1 MKPIYRVRE
10 NGKIQ
15 CIIPYKSN
23 GKWTQKSQGGF
34 DKMSEAKDWAKA
46 TMFELMKIEELG
58 IIKSDMTV
66 GELFD
71 LYIEDLELQG
81 KAKNTVKCYERAQN
95 FFSNFSET
103 AVNKINAYE
112 IKKFI
117 LNQQKATGFTFRN
130 HYLKFKVVLN
140 FATKELKII
149 PNSPLDGLK
158 IKFERKDQRIKFI
171 DQNLYED
178 IIDSLKKEKEKLFV
192 RVLYE
197 TGVRKSE
204 ADGITIFK
212 IKNGKL
218 RVTNQY
224 DRKEETFG
232 PLKTKNSERVIP
244 ISKDLEKALLSQT
257 TDINGRIFFDIKP
270 NSLNTNKLYRFKVS
284 AHCFRHTFATNL
296 VSSGIDLTIAAQIIG
311 DDLKT
316 VLSTYVQVN
325 EDKKRSEFEKVRE
338 MF

>member
-1 MKPIYRVRE
+1 MKPIYRTRK

-15 CIIPYKSN
+15 CIIPYKVN
-23 GKWTQKSQGGF
+23 GKWKQKPKGGF
-34 DKMSEAKDWAKA
+34 DKMSEAKAWAKE
-46 TMFELMKIEELG
+46 TMFELMKIEERG
-58 IIKSDMTV
+58 IIDSDMTV

-81 KAKNTVKCYERAQN
+81 KAKNTVKCYERAQS
-95 FFSNFSET
+95 FFSKFSET
-103 AVNKINAYE
+103 SVNKINAYE
-112 IKKFI
+112 VKKFI
-117 LNQQKATGFTFRN
+117 LKQQNDTGFTFRN

-149 PNSPLDGLK
+149 PGNPLESLK
-158 IKFERKDQRIKFI
+158 IKFERKDVRTKFI
-171 DQNLYED
+171 DQNLYKK
-178 IIDSLKKEKEKLFV
+178 ILDSLKKEKEKLFV

-224 DRKEETFG
+224 DREDETFG

-244 ISKDLEKALLSQT
+244 ISKELEKDLLSQT

-270 NSLNTNKLYRFKVS
+270 NSINTNKLYRFNVS

-296 VSSGIDLTIAAQIIG
+296 ISSGVDLTIAAQIIG

-325 EDKKRSEFEKVRE
+325 EDKKLNEFEKVRA

>member
-1 MKPIYRVRE
+1 MNTTIRQRD
-10 NGKIQ
+10 NGKYQ
-15 CIIPYKSN
+15 AIISYKVN
-23 GKWTQKSQGGF
+23 GSWKQKSKGGF
-34 DKMSEAKDWAKA
+34 DRVSDAKKWAKE
-46 TMFELMKIEELG
+46 TSFDLVEIERQG
-58 IIKSDMTV
+58 IIDSDMTV

-81 KAKNTVKCYERAQN
+81 KAKNTVKCYERAQD
-95 FFSNFSET
+95 FFSKFSET
-103 AVNKINAYE
+103 SVKKINAYDV
-112 IKKFI
+112 KKFI
-117 LNQQKATGFTFRN
+117 LKQQKDTGFSFRN
-130 HYLKFKVVLN
+130 HYLKFKVILN

-149 PNSPLDGLK
+149 PSNPLESIK
-158 IKFERKDQRIKFI
+158 IKFQRKDLRMKFI
-171 DQNLYED
+171 DQNLYQR
-178 IIDSLKKEKEKLFV
+178 ILDSLKKEKEKLFV

-212 IKNGKL
+212 IKNCKL
-218 RVTNQY
+218 RITNQY
-224 DRKEETFG
+224 DREDETFG

-257 TDINGRIFFDIKP
+257 TDINGRIFFDINP
-270 NSLNTNKLYRFKVS
+270 DSINSNKLYNFNVS

-325 EDKKRSEFEKVRE
+325 EDKKLNEFEKVRA

>member
-34 DKMSEAKDWAKA
+34 EKMSEAKDWAKA
-46 TMFELMKIEELG
+46 TMFELMKFERQG
-58 IIKSDMTV
+58 IVDSDMTID
-66 GELFD
+66 ELFD

-81 KAKNTVKCYERAQN
+81 KAKNTVKCYERTQI
-95 FFSNFSET
+95 FFSKFSKT
-103 AVNKINAYE
+103 SVNKINAYE
-112 IKKFI
+112 VKKFI
-117 LNQQKATGFTFRN
+117 LNQQKDTGLTFKDY
-130 HYLKFKVVLN
+130 YLKFKVILN
-140 FATKELKII
+140 FANKELKII
-149 PNSPLDGLK
+149 PNNPLYSIK
-158 IKFERKDQRIKFI
+158 IKFERKDRRSKFI
-171 DQNLYED
+171 DQNLYKK
-178 IIDSLKKEKEKLFV
+178 ILDSLRKEKEKLFV

-197 TGVRKSE
+197 TGLRISE
-204 ADGITIFK
+204 ADGITIFN
-212 IKNGKL
+212 IKNCKL
-218 RVTNQY
+218 YITNRY
-224 DRKEETFG
+224 DRTTESFES
-232 PLKTKNSERVIP
+232 LKTKNSERVIP

-257 TDINGRIFFDIKP
+257 TDINGRIFFDINP
-270 NSLNTNKLYRFKVS
+270 DSINTNKFYRFKVS

-325 EDKKRSEFEKVRE
+325 EDKKLNEFDKVRA